1 MASSKWNLEM
11 VRAREAC
18 DLLRERRPGPDGQ
31 VDWGEIEVGHI
42 DTGCTRHA
50 VFGPWQGD
58 RSGILL
64 VEDGLNL
71 LERGELPFDPLNYE
85 GNPAH
90 GTRTC
95 SVLCGDLADTFV
107 GIAPGVPTIPYRAV
121 RSVVVSSKKSRKR
134 VAKAIYHAVD
144 ENGVEVLS
152 ISLGF
157 PQMSLFGQRHLGKAV
172 DHAYRNGVIVVAA
185 GGQVIDRVTYP
196 GKFSR
201 TIGVGGVS
209 ANRKAWFKYDQG
221 SARRSIDIWGPADDV
236 LGANS
241 ELDGGQVVEASYWTG
256 KGTSYATAHVA
267 GAAAM
272 WLAYHGDELDNAYL
286 EPWQR
291 IEAFRR
297 LIAQTGRDLKGDYWP
312 DETKGILDI
321 RALLKADLPAAAS
334 LEFEKR
340 KAEDEIF

>member
-18 DLLRERRPGPDGQ
+18 DLLRARRPGPDGQ

-64 VEDGLNL
+64 VEDGVNF
-71 LERGELPFDPLNYE
+71 LERGQPPFDPLDYK
-85 GNPAH
+85 GQPGH

-95 SVLCGDLADTFV
+95 GVLCGDLPGSFV
-107 GIAPGVPTIPYRAV
+107 GIAPGLPTIPYRAV
-121 RSVVVSSKKSRKR
+121 CSVVVASKKARKR
-134 VAKAIYHAVD
+134 IAKAIYHAVD
-144 ENGVEVLS
+144 ENGVEVIS

-157 PQMSLFGQRHLGKAV
+157 PQMSLFAQRHLGEAV

-201 TIGVGGVS
+201 SIGVGGIS
-209 ANRKAWFKYDQG
+209 ADRKAWYKYDEG
-221 SARRSIDIWGPADDV
+221 SARRSIDIWAPADDV
-236 LGANS
+236 LRANS
-241 ELDGGQVVEASYWTG
+241 KLDNGQVVEASYKTG
-256 KGTSYATAHVA
+256 DGTSYATVHVA

-272 WLAYHGDELDNAYL
+272 WLAYHGDELDGAYP

-291 IEAFRR
+291 VAAFRQ
-297 LIAQTGRDLKGDYWP
+297 LIGQTGRDLKGDYWP
-312 DETKGILDI
+312 DNTKGILDI
-321 RALLKADLPAAAS
+321 RALLKAGLPAAES

-340 KAEDEIF
+340 EAADEIF

>member
-1 MASSKWNLEM
+1 MAGSKWNLEM

-42 DTGCTRHA
+42 DTGCTRHP

-58 RSGILL
+58 QSGILL
-64 VEDGLNL
+64 VEDGLNFV
-71 LERGELPFDPLNYE
+71 EPGQHPFDPLDYK
-85 GNPAH
+85 GQPGH
-90 GTRTC
+90 GTRTG
-95 SVLCGDLADTFV
+95 SVLCGDLPGSFV
-107 GIAPGVPTIPYRAV
+107 GVAPGLPTIPYRAV
-121 RSVVVSSKKSRKR
+121 CSVVVGSKKARKR
-134 VAKAIYHAVD
+134 IAKAIYHAVD
-144 ENGVEVLS
+144 ENGVEVIS

-157 PQMSLFGQRHLGKAV
+157 PQMSLFAQRHLGKAV
-172 DHAYRNGVIVVAA
+172 DHAYQNGVIVVAA

-201 TIGVGGVS
+201 TIGIGGVS
-209 ANRKAWFKYDQG
+209 ADRTVWFKYDKG

-236 LGANS
+236 LRANS
-241 ELDGGQVVEASYWTG
+241 KLDNGQVVEASTKTG
-256 KGTSYATAHVA
+256 DGTSYATVHVA

-272 WLAYHGDELDNAYL
+272 WLAYHGGKLENAYP

-291 IEAFRR
+291 VEAFRK
-297 LIAQTGRDLKGDYWP
+297 LIGQSGRDLKGDYWP
-312 DETKGILDI
+312 DKTKGILDAS
-321 RALLKADLPAAAS
+321 ALLKADLPTADS

-340 KAEDEIF
+340 KAADEIF